1 MARGRIDNTPKKYQ
15 GQRGPDKKKRRG
27 RPPELQARPGNQFAV
42 THGLNTEV
50 ARGIV
55 GSIRKLREQATR
67 LSIMDANSAAAGLV
81 EMEADLGARITA
93 LENVYAH
100 FAGDSEIGIEK
111 LYTLV
116 QKLLNTRMLVIA
128 KLADLAANKELHERE
143 VARARELSDVQ
154 AEQQVLEYMLST
166 EDGRKRVLKVLKE
179 NERLAKQMKKGP
191 TIEPLGDEDE

>member
-1 MARGRIDNTPKKYQ
+1 
-15 GQRGPDKKKRRG
+15 
-27 RPPELQARPGNQFAV
+27 
-42 THGLNTEV
+42 
-50 ARGIV
+50 
-55 GSIRKLREQATR
+55 
-67 LSIMDANSAAAGLV
+67 
-81 EMEADLGARITA
+81 
-93 LENVYAH
+93 
-100 FAGDSEIGIEK
+100 
-111 LYTLV
+111 V